1 MGTIEVYLL
10 IINALGFLVSLVNG
24 SLGKRK
30 GEGRKDILPAVV
42 SILGGALGTSIS
54 LLIFNRRAE
63 KSNMLS
69 RVMIASLTVVD
80 ILSFL
85 IYKGFLGSEVTFAF
99 WNILLRYPLSL
110 IYLALINIVTFFV
123 FLWDKKA
130 AEKGKDRVKIVT
142 LLSLSFFGGSL
153 GALGAMYL
161 FRHKTNRIYFTLGVP
176 VMVVTQIFVLFFL
189 SNMAF

>member
-30 GEGRKDILPAVV
+30 EEGRKDILPAVV

-80 ILSFL
+80 ILLFL
-85 IYKGFLGSEVTFAF
+85 IYKGFLESEVTFAF
-99 WNILLRYPLSL
+99 WNILLKYPLSL

-161 FRHKTNRIYFTLGVP
+161 FHHKTNKIYFTLGVP

>member
-85 IYKGFLGSEVTFAF
+85 IYKGFLGSEVNFAF